1 MTQVSQLPIP
11 ALLEICHVVKY
22 YDRAAKPAL
31 DDVSFSVRKGE
42 FVAVIGPSGAGKSTL
57 LRCVNRMTEVST
69 GEVRFEGTC
78 VGGLKRKDLRRLRST
93 IGMIFQHYNLVDR
106 LTVIENVLHG
116 RLGSKSTLAGAMGRY
131 SRDEKQQAMD
141 VITMLGL
148 GDHVYRRCDHLS
160 GGQKQRVGIG
170 RALIQDPKLILCDE
184 PIASLDPN
192 SSTIIMDHLKRFCR
206 TMHITL
212 IVNLHQVD
220 VAIKYSDRILGINGG
235 RLVFDGKP
243 DELSPERL
251 SQIYGTEI
259 TTQREFYR
267 PHRTP
272 EGELCQLTSSSSVA
286 TTVYSSSQRWA
297 RSL

>member
-1 MTQVSQLPIP
+1 MTRVSQVLSPP
-11 ALLEICHVVKY
+11 QLEISHVVKF
-22 YDRAAKPAL
+22 YDLAKPAL
-31 DDVSFSVRKGE
+31 NDVSFSIKKGE

-57 LRCVNRMTEVST
+57 LRCINRMTEVSG
-69 GEVRFEGTC
+69 GEVRFEGVS
-78 VGGLKRKDLRRLRST
+78 VGQLDRKELKRLRSK

-116 RLGSKSTLAGAMGRY
+116 RLGSKSTLAGALGRY

-148 GDHVYRRCDHLS
+148 RDHVYQRCDRLS

-170 RALIQDPKLILCDE
+170 RALVQDPKMILCDE

-192 SSTIIMDHLKRFCR
+192 SSRIIMDHLKTFSR

-220 VAIKYSDRILGINGG
+220 VALKYSDRILGINNGQ
-235 RLVFDGKP
+235 LVFDGGP
-243 DELSPERL
+243 EELSPERI
-251 SQIYGTEI
+251 SEIYGTETI
-259 TTQREFYR
+259 DQKEFPR
-267 PHRTP
+267 PDLVVLRA
-272 EGELCQLTSSSSVA
+272 SYA
-286 TTVYSSSQRWA
+286 N
-297 RSL
+297 